1 MEIITNITYIS
12 GPEVQIFF
20 NNKKKK
26 KNIKVEFWD
35 RDSANLLYTHEDISD
50 SGGWA
55 TASAKHF
62 VNWKIK
68 IFYGD
73 KLIKV
78 EDFDLKGKRVIINN
92 ISDCLGDSLAWA
104 PYIEEFRKKHKCE
117 VSYITEWRE
126 LLKNQYKKIKWIDK
140 GTENLN
146 DGNLVKLGYDIKY
159 TLGWFLEQPNH
170 DNYYTPQPRAFENP
184 LQQAPCDILKL
195 PYKEIKPKIKLGYKR
210 PIKEKYVCISTQAT
224 GKSKLWNNPNGW
236 EEVVDYLK
244 QQGYKVFVID
254 KDSKYGYPESKHLKE
269 DFNSIPK
276 NAIDDTGDKPITRR
290 IQYLEHCE
298 FFIGLPSGLSWLAW
312 ASNCKTIM
320 ISGFS
325 MDYTEFKPDVRIQNT
340 DVCHGCWNKYSF
352 NRESWDWCPD
362 HSESKREYECTKTI
376 TSDIVIDEIKKLI
389 GK

>member
-12 GPEVQIFF
+12 GPEVQVFF

-26 KNIKVEFWD
+26 KNIIIEFWD
-35 RDSANLLYTHEDISD
+35 RDNATLLYTHEDIKE
-50 SGGWA
+50 SGDWA
-55 TASAKHF
+55 VASAKYLI
-62 VNWKIK
+62 NWKIK

-78 EDFDLKGKRVIINN
+78 EDFDLKGKKVILINN
-92 ISDCLGDSLAWA
+92 SDSIGDSLAWA
-104 PYIEEFRKKHKCE
+104 PYIEEFRKKYKCE
-117 VSYITEWRE
+117 VSYVTKWKE
-126 LLKNQYKKIKWIDK
+126 LFQNQYKKIKWIDVE
-140 GTENLN
+140 TENLT
-146 DGNLVKLGYDIKY
+146 DGNLLKLGYDVKY
-159 TLGWFLEQPNH
+159 NLGWFMEEPNKI
-170 DNYYTPQPRAFENP
+170 NYNTPKRRPFEYP
-184 LQQAPCDILKL
+184 LQQTPCHILNL

-210 PIKEKYVCISTQAT
+210 PIKEKYVCISAQAT
-224 GKSKLWNNPNGW
+224 GKAKLWNNPNGW
-236 EEVVDYLK
+236 QEVVDYLN
-244 QQGYKVFVID
+244 QQGYKVVDID
-254 KDSKYGYPESKHLKE
+254 KDKQYGVDATTHIKE
-269 DFNSIPK
+269 DFNTIPK
-276 NAIDDTGDKPITRR
+276 NVIDDTGDKPLSRR
-290 IQYLEHCE
+290 VKYLEHCE